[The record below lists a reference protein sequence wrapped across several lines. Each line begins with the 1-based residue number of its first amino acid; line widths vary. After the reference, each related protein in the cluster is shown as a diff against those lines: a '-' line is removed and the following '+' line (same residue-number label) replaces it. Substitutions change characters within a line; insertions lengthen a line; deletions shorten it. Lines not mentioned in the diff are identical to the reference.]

1 MLQWTNDS
9 LREAEWA
16 HIFIHMGTGWEV
28 PLWPCDVTW
37 LALYWKFPVEE
48 NNRAEIKKCI
58 FRIESILTCE
68 QLIWTSQ
75 QLLQSSTR
83 PSNTFHMSCWAI
95 WHREILILPPPVL
108 AVHDRLAH
116 HRATPHCEATFKYTC
131 HMPLSG
137 HFVQCVWGSHHLFPV
152 NTMWE
157 KEWDV
162 ILPINIHC
170 IGLCNWARHGGL

>member
-116 HRATPHCEATFKYTC
+116 HRATPHCEATFKYTHTPVTC
-131 HMPLSG
+131 LCLVTLFSVCEAAITCFLST
-137 HFVQCVWGSHHLFPV
+137 QCGKRNEMLFYLL
-152 NTMWE
+152 TY
-157 KEWDV
+157 
-162 ILPINIHC
+162 I
-170 IGLCNWARHGGL
+170 A